1 MKSVALLTF
10 GLGLAAAVASV
21 VPAMAAGDAANG
33 EKIFAKCKVCH
44 AIGPDAKNKVGPI
57 MNGLPGRKSGTVE
70 GYSYSDANKNS
81 GITWDEATFKE
92 YITAPRTKIPGT
104 KMVFA
109 GLPEASDRD
118 DVWAYLNTFA
128 ADGSPKK

>member
-1 MKSVALLTF
+1 MKSAALLI

-21 VPAMAAGDAANG
+21 APAMAAGDAENG
-33 EKIFAKCKVCH
+33 AKIFVKCKVCH

-70 GYSYSDANKNS
+70 GYSYTDANKNS
-81 GITWDEATFKE
+81 GLTWDEATFKD
-92 YITAPRTKIPGT
+92 YITNPKAKIPGT
-104 KMVFA
+104 KMVFV
-109 GLPEASDRD
+109 GLPEAQDRD
-118 DVWAYLNTFA
+118 DVWAYLNTFN